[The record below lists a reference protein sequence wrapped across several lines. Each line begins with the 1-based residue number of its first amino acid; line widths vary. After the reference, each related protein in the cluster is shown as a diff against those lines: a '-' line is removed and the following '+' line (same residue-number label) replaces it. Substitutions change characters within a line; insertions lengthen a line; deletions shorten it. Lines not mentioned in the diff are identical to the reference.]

1 MMEQKEMAQQIA
13 GFYKKTYETSLIAMN
28 TIQEQTERMLNLSME
43 QSPWLP
49 EQSRNLV
56 STWAKAYRKSCDDFK
71 TASDAQFK
79 KFETM
84 LHPEEKVDPEENMR
98 KRKSI

>member
-1 MMEQKEMAQQIA
+1 MEQKEIAQQIA

-28 TIQEQTERMLNLSME
+28 TIQEQTERMLNLSLV

-56 STWAKAYRKSCDDFK
+56 STWAKAYSKGCDDFK
-71 TASDAQFK
+71 TASDAQFR
-79 KFETM
+79 KFEAM
-84 LHPEEKVDPEENMR
+84 LHPEEKVDPEESAR